1 MQKKLIIYTIILS
14 IILLII
20 AISALF
26 IGVYQF
32 NIPISEHLKS
42 LLSFD
47 QTKDASDRYV
57 LYEIR
62 LPRII
67 LAILVGAGLSV
78 TGTCLQGIFK
88 NPLASPD
95 LIGIT
100 SGSVLFAAITIVL
113 GSFIRPFIPEFLH
126 YFLLSIMAFV
136 GAILTIIFVYR
147 ISTKNGTT
155 NISILLLSGV
165 AITALCGA
173 GTGLLTY
180 FSTEQELRNLTF
192 WTLGSLA
199 AANWYNII
207 ILSIVI
213 LISFIFLIPKGKTLN
228 ALMLGEKNAAHLG
241 IDIEKS
247 KKQIILFSALLVGT
261 IVSFSGTIAFVGL
274 IIPYILRLVFQ
285 SNYNFIL
292 PLSALLGAILVII
305 ADTIS
310 RTLVAPSEIPIGIL
324 TAFMGAPVFIS
335 ILLRY
340 KKILG

>member
-340 KKILG
+340 KKNLG

>member
-261 IVSFSGTIAFVGL
+261 IVSFSGTIGFVGL

-340 KKILG
+340 KKNLG

>member
-1 MQKKLIIYTIILS
+1 MQKKLALYILV
-14 IILLII
+14 LLIALIII

-26 IGVYQF
+26 IGVYNF
-32 NIPISEHLKS
+32 NEPVIVHLKS
-42 LLSFD
+42 LFSFEEIV
-47 QTKDASDRYV
+47 KSSDTYV
-57 LYEIR
+57 LYDLR
-62 LPRII
+62 LPRIV
-67 LAILVGAGLSV
+67 LAILVGSGLSV

-100 SGSVLFAAITIVL
+100 SGSILFAAITIVI
-113 GSFIRPFIPEFLH
+113 GAYIRPFIPEVLH
-126 YFLLSIMAFV
+126 YFMLSIMAFI
-136 GAILTIIFVYR
+136 GAIITITFVYR
-147 ISTKNGTT
+147 ISTKNGNT

-180 FSTEQELRNLTF
+180 LSTEEELRNLTF

-199 AANWYNII
+199 GANWYNIS
-207 ILSIVI
+207 ILSVVIV
-213 LISFIFLIPKGKTLN
+213 ISFIFLIPKGKTLN

-247 KKQIILFSALLVGT
+247 KKQIIILSALLVGT
-261 IVSFSGTIAFVGL
+261 IVSFSGTIGFVGL
-274 IIPYILRLVFQ
+274 IIPYILRLVFK

-292 PLSALLGAILVII
+292 PLSALLGAILVIV

-310 RTLVAPSEIPIGIL
+310 RTAVAPSEIPIGIL

-340 KKILG
+340 KKNLG